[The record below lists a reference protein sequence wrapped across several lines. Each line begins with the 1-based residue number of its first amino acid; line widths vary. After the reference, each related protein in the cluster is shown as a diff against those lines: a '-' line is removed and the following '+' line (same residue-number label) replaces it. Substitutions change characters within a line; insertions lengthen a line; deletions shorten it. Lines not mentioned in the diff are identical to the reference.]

1 MQPDTKKPGV
11 SVVIPAYN
19 YAHYLPRTL
28 DSILKQDYPNVEIV
42 VVDDGSTDN
51 TREIVA
57 SYGDKIRY
65 VYQQNAGLSAARNTG
80 IKEAKFEYL
89 GFIDADDEWR
99 PTLISR
105 IMGAFQRLPG
115 EFAIVACHYDYID
128 ADSKPLPVKNL
139 IPIEEREFNCRDFIL
154 KTRFT
159 SSSAIITRKA
169 FDTCGTYDVTLRSSE
184 DRDIW
189 IRIASKFRVYIVG
202 ERLSLIR
209 RHPHNMSKHADRM
222 KQNIRR
228 VLQKTYHAKLA
239 SHADVL
245 FWAKV
250 LSFYFYQN
258 SWRYRDEGRNAR
270 ALAEI
275 VKSLLLWPAFP
286 QPERLNEPSLFRVRS
301 TLRFARELIAG
312 KATKA

>member
-1 MQPDTKKPGV
+1 MQPEKMKPGV
-11 SVVIPAYN
+11 SVIIPAYN

-42 VVDDGSTDN
+42 VIDDGSTDN
-51 TREIVA
+51 TREVVGA
-57 SYGDKIRY
+57 YGDKVRY
-65 VYQQNAGLSAARNTG
+65 VFQKNAGLSAARNTG
-80 IKEAKFEYL
+80 IREAQCEYL

-105 IMGAFQRLPG
+105 IMDAFLRLPD

-128 ADSKPLPVKNL
+128 ADSNILPVKNI
-139 IPIEEREFNCRDFIL
+139 IPVEEREFDCRDFIL

-159 SSSAIITRKA
+159 SSSAVIKRKA
-169 FDTCGTYDVTLRSSE
+169 FTTCGDYDVTLKSSE

-189 IRIASKFRVYIVG
+189 IRIASRFRVYIVG

-228 VLQKTYHAKLA
+228 VLQKTYEAKLA
-239 SHADVL
+239 SHADFL
-245 FWAKV
+245 FWARV
-250 LSFYFYQN
+250 FSFYFYQN

-270 ALAEI
+270 ALGEI
-275 VKSLLLWPAFP
+275 AKSLLLWPAFP
-286 QPERLNEPSLFRVRS
+286 QPERLNEPHLFRLRS
-301 TLRFARELIAG
+301 TVRFARELIAG
-312 KATKA
+312 KGNS